1 MLRVNSLKSRI
12 LSSSRL
18 ERFSKI
24 HMLDVFEGIHLGWRG
39 PHVFFK
45 HNPLVANVP
54 LKSLARKAW
63 GSQRCGRLD
72 LAQECL
78 RCASDTLNVSR
89 HAWGYLHPHGQAL
102 FLGLHKRSL
111 SFKDKVS
118 SELVASLLTRSCSWR
133 SRISD
138 CTCGYGH
145 GCSWSKG
152 FKHWHFQLLGIM
164 FGE

>member
-1 MLRVNSLKSRI
+1 MNAPWCSMFSLRMRIIRTRMILMMIRIDLRTCSSNIIRLLQTFLSSPWRARHEAVRDVVAWIWLKS
-12 LSSSRL
+12 
-18 ERFSKI
+18 
-24 HMLDVFEGIHLGWRG
+24 
-39 PHVFFK
+39 
-45 HNPLVANVP
+45 
-54 LKSLARKAW
+54 AW
-63 GSQRCGRLD
+63 GVLP
-72 LAQECL
+72 
-78 RCASDTLNVSR
+78 TLNVSR